1 MPEGHAAEILRC
13 YVGRCL
19 LAGVVLEGMERK
31 FSGVVLWYNATNFYQ
46 EELLLRIVL
55 EEAEGKLS
63 ELIGKVVFGG
73 EEQVII
79 TKRGAPVAK
88 IVDYYADSYKKKL
101 GVANA

>member
-1 MPEGHAAEILRC
+1 M
-13 YVGRCL
+13 
-19 LAGVVLEGMERK
+19 
-31 FSGVVLWYNATNFYQ
+31 
-46 EELLLRIVL
+46 RIPL

-88 IVDYYADSYKKKL
+88 IVDYYSDPYKKKL
-101 GVANA
+101 GVAKGIFTVPDDFDSDNEEIAKLFGV